1 MSSGDFIDRIEH
13 IDGIFN
19 VYVNHETINVLP
31 KTPKQLDEM
40 LRWAPI
46 GGITK
51 ADQVKIKDA
60 LELK

>member
-40 LRWAPI
+40 LRF
-46 GGITK
+46 
-51 ADQVKIKDA
+51 DFKIDKTQ
-60 LELK
+60 LGFISLFPQLP